1 MKILKN
7 YIYNMSYQ
15 VLFLIVPLITMPYIS
30 RALGP
35 EGLGTYSY
43 TNSIMSYFV
52 LLGNLGIALYGSRQV
67 AYVQSDKNKRSE
79 IFWEITILKLI
90 TFSLS
95 TTFLIIFLMIISEY
109 RILIL
114 AQGLTLL
121 SVVFDVSWYFIGIED
136 FKKTVIRNV
145 IVKLATLVLIFMF
158 VHTTSDLL
166 LYILIMGGSTLIG
179 NIALVPFLFEQI
191 NFPKIKR
198 INVVHHLGPVIL
210 LFLPQVA
217 TQIYLVVN
225 KTMIGNLDSIEA
237 VGFFSSSD
245 TLVRLALTAVS
256 SVSAVLMPRIS
267 NLIAQ
272 NDRKRIENYM
282 KKSFEFI
289 NFLSLPMICGLIAIA
304 PKFIPLFLGEKF
316 RIVSQL
322 IIIESP
328 VIILISWSI
337 AITNQYLIPAKMNK
351 EYTISSVIGAV
362 VNILMNIILIKE
374 WGVYGAIVA
383 TLLSEIFVI
392 MYLIYSVRNVFNIKT
407 MIFSNFWKY
416 ALSAILML
424 IFILLIESLLASSV
438 YAVMVEIALG
448 VVIYLGFLICL
459 KAKVLANWRNF
470 FDD

>member
-1 MKILKN
+1 
-7 YIYNMSYQ
+7 MSYQ

-52 LLGNLGIALYGSRQV
+52 LLGNLGIALYGSRQI
-67 AYVQSDKNKRSE
+67 AYVQTDKNKRSE

-90 TFSLS
+90 TFCFS
-95 TTFLIIFLMIISEY
+95 TFFLIIFLIIVNEY

-114 AQGLTLL
+114 AQGLALL
-121 SVVFDVSWYFIGIED
+121 SVAFDVSWYFIGIED
-136 FKKTVIRNV
+136 FKKTVIRNI
-145 IVKLATLVLIFMF
+145 IVKLATLVLIFMY
-158 VHTTSDLL
+158 VHKSSDLL

-179 NIALVPFLFEQI
+179 NIVLVPFVFEQV
-191 NFPKIKR
+191 NLPKINR
-198 INVVHHLGPVIL
+198 INVLHHLGPVIL

-225 KTMIGNLDSIEA
+225 KTMIGKMDSIEA

-256 SVSAVLMPRIS
+256 SVSAVLMPRIA

-272 NDRKRIENYM
+272 NDKKSIEKYM

-289 NFLSLPMICGLIAIA
+289 NFLSLPMMCGLIAIA

-316 RIVSQL
+316 KIVSQL

-337 AITNQYLIPAKMNK
+337 AITNQYLIPAKMNR
-351 EYTISSVIGAV
+351 EYTLSTVIGAV
-362 VNILMNIILIKE
+362 VNIIMNIIFIKE
-374 WGVYGAIVA
+374 WGVYGAVVA
-383 TLLSEIFVI
+383 TLISEIFVI
-392 MYLIYSVRNVFNIKT
+392 MYLIYSVRHIFNISN
-407 MIFSNFWKY
+407 MIFSNSWKY
-416 ALSAILML
+416 ALSAMFML
-424 IFILLIESLLASSV
+424 FFILFIDHLLVSSI
-438 YAVMVEIALG
+438 YAVMLEIGLG
-448 VVIYLGFLICL
+448 IVIYLGFLLCL
-459 KAKVLANWRNF
+459 KGTILANWRNF